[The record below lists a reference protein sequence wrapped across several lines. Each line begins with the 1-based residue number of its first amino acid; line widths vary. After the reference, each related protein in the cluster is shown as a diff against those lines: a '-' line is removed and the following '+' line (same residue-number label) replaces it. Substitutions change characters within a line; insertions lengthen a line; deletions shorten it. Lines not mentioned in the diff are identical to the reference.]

1 MKIYLIQHIYDRS
14 GEFGDA
20 EPTQETLGYFLDR
33 AQADEYVVKYGTKQY
48 VYAKSYDYL
57 TYGCL
62 IVQEMNLDSLSLDV
76 NPFKGSS
83 FEEQRAKYLATKQED
98 DLDVLWEDDEDWD

>member
-20 EPTQETLGYFLDR
+20 EPTQQTLGYFLDR

-48 VYAKSYDYL
+48 VYAKPYDYL

-62 IVQEMNLDSLSLDV
+62 IVQEMNLNSLSLDV

-83 FEEQRAKYLATKQED
+83 FEEQRAKYLATKKED